1 MKVNI
6 SNQNR
11 TENLKIEINRLK
23 KEIKDSCILCITFPV
38 MLLTMFYFGGESFNQ
53 WSVVGFSLVSTVLII
68 SSIVSICTSIYE
80 IFALKRKI
88 ARLQKNNFDTNKEF
102 KKNDTGTA
110 SAAVYVNKRSK
121 SDRNKL
127 DEESK
132 RRVFNQKSNIIIN
145 SSQPA
150 NTDARKQRNVEK
162 KNNKLKSNDGTNNAT
177 QNALGVALS
186 VATTTSAFQ
195 NDTSTSLG
203 CGSSGD
209 GGGGDCGGF

>member
-1 MKVNI
+1 M
-6 SNQNR
+6 
-11 TENLKIEINRLK
+11 
-23 KEIKDSCILCITFPV
+23 
-38 MLLTMFYFGGESFNQ
+38 
-53 WSVVGFSLVSTVLII
+53 
-68 SSIVSICTSIYE
+68 
-80 IFALKRKI
+80 
-88 ARLQKNNFDTNKEF
+88 
-102 KKNDTGTA
+102 
-110 SAAVYVNKRSK
+110 NKRSK

-162 KNNKLKSNDGTNNAT
+162 KNNNLKSNDGTNNTT

-195 NDTSTSLG
+195 NDISTSLG
-203 CGSSGD
+203 CGSSSD
-209 GGGGDCGGF
+209 GGGGCGGF

>member
-1 MKVNI
+1 MHYLPSYVTNDDLF
-6 SNQNR
+6 R
-11 TENLKIEINRLK
+11 R
-23 KEIKDSCILCITFPV
+23 
-38 MLLTMFYFGGESFNQ
+38 ESFNQ

-68 SSIVSICTSIYE
+68 SSIVSICTSTYE

-88 ARLQKNNFDTNKEF
+88 ARLQNNFDTNKEF

-162 KNNKLKSNDGTNNAT
+162 KNNNLKSNDGTNNTT

-195 NDTSTSLG
+195 NDISTSLG
-203 CGSSGD
+203 CGSSSD
-209 GGGGDCGGF
+209 GGGGCGGF